1 MYAIL
6 DIESTGGKFNE
17 EGITEIAIYKF
28 DGEKVVDQFISLVN
42 PERPI
47 QEFVVKLTGIT
58 NKMLRTAPKF
68 YEVAKRIVEITEG
81 CIVVAHNASFDYR
94 ILGTEFNRLGYKF
107 ERKTICTV
115 ELSQKLLPKQPSHSL
130 GKLVRSLGIPVAD
143 RHRANGDA
151 MATVALFKVL
161 LAKDLQK
168 EIVSTFVKDLN
179 IKLNTK
185 LHQIVSDL
193 PTKTGVYYFY
203 NEAGDII
210 YIGKSNN
217 IKKRVNQHFTSN
229 ANKAKAIQKDI
240 DRVTFEITGSEMIAL
255 LLENEE
261 IKRHK
266 PKYNKALK
274 RNIFTHALYPIT
286 DDYGYIHLKLLKADG
301 RKKHITTFSS
311 KDSGKNFLR
320 RISEQ
325 HGLCEKYTGIY
336 TGKGNCFKYD
346 LKDCAGACKGE
357 ESYEEYNTRIREI
370 IDKYSLRE
378 KNTLIIDRGRT
389 VDEKSLVL
397 IENSI
402 FKGYAFFK
410 LNHQISSRSIL
421 DAILVPMHDNRDAQH
436 IIQTQLRKNRKL
448 KFREIPN

>member
-6 DIESTGGKFNE
+6 DIESTGGKYNE

-81 CIVVAHNASFDYR
+81 CIIVAHNANFDYR
-94 ILGTEFNRLGYKF
+94 ILCTEFNRLSYKF
-107 ERKTICTV
+107 DRKTICTV
-115 ELSQKLLPKQPSHSL
+115 ELSQKLLPEQPSHSL
-130 GKLVRSLGIPVAD
+130 GKLVRSLGIPVSD

-151 MATVALFKVL
+151 MATVELFKVL
-161 LAKDLQK
+161 LAKDLDK
-168 EIVSTFVKDLN
+168 EIISGFVKDLN
-179 IKLNTK
+179 VKLNSK

-203 NEAGDII
+203 NEIGDII

-217 IKKRVNQHFTSN
+217 IKKRVNQHFSSD
-229 ANKAKAIQKDI
+229 ANKAKAIQKNI

-266 PKYNKALK
+266 PKYNRALV

-286 DDYGYIHLKLLKADG
+286 DEHGYIHLKVLKADG
-301 RKKHITTFSS
+301 RKKHIITFPN
-311 KDSGKNFLR
+311 KDSGKRFLQ

-325 HGLCEKYTGIY
+325 YGLCEKYTGVY

-346 LKDCAGACKGE
+346 IKECAGACINQE
-357 ESYEEYNTRIREI
+357 DYSEYNTRVREI
-370 IDKYSLRE
+370 ISKFSLRE
-378 KNTLIIDRGRT
+378 KNILIIDKGRT
-389 VDEKSLVL
+389 IEEKSVVL

-402 FKGYAFFK
+402 FIGYAYFK
-410 LNHQISSRSIL
+410 LNHQISNRSIL
-421 DAILVPMHDNRDAQH
+421 YALLTPMHDNRDAQH

-448 KFREIPN
+448 KLKEIPK